1 MALTQITTDGIKD
14 GTITG
19 TDLATNVDLVDNQK
33 LRLGT
38 GNDLEIYHD
47 GVNRIVGSGNLLFQ
61 SPDIFFKSLD
71 GNTTY
76 ASINSSGNVG
86 IGITSIA
93 SSTRLALSESS
104 GNAQTLEIIAAN
116 NSGVG
121 SQPGIKFTNSS
132 GGNTGGIFAD
142 TNSGEVRLQT
152 GGTPRLVIDS
162 SGDVTV
168 KTGHLNLENATATNS
183 RHFSIT
189 NASGSTGWT
198 FGNGVTASAHQFV
211 IYDNTAGAARM
222 LINSSGFVGIG
233 QNNPDSP
240 LEVVGTGPSLTTIWK
255 SNGATNDEAR
265 IMLGALS
272 SFQPDQR
279 GAGIAAVNNGAGHD
293 LIIKCSPSHGGGP
306 AEKVRVTSAGAV
318 GIKTNSPIGTLD
330 VHDGSLVLSKPNSSG
345 NERNWRFLNNNA
357 AAGNL
362 GLQVSTAAGGSTF
375 SNVVEINS
383 AGLIAVNTTDP
394 DNFLL
399 NLERNTQVLK
409 VDHNAVG
416 DTTGIIMRHARGGLS
431 GYSGKMISF
440 VGNQSTEKG
449 SIVIGTHATGF
460 NTSSDY
466 RLKENEVAISDGI
479 TRLKQLKPYIFNFK
493 EDPDVKV
500 DGFFAHE
507 VSSVVPIA
515 VTGTKD
521 AVVTQAMIDNK
532 EYGKETLNDPIYQGI
547 DQSKLVPL
555 LTAALQEAI
564 VRIEVLEA
572 G

>member
-1 MALTQITTDGIKD
+1 
-14 GTITG
+14 
-19 TDLATNVDLVDNQK
+19 
-33 LRLGT
+33 
-38 GNDLEIYHD
+38 
-47 GVNRIVGSGNLLFQ
+47 
-61 SPDIFFKSLD
+61 
-71 GNTTY
+71 
-76 ASINSSGNVG
+76 
-86 IGITSIA
+86 
-93 SSTRLALSESS
+93 
-104 GNAQTLEIIAAN
+104 
-116 NSGVG
+116 
-121 SQPGIKFTNSS
+121 
-132 GGNTGGIFAD
+132 
-142 TNSGEVRLQT
+142 
-152 GGTPRLVIDS
+152 
-162 SGDVTV
+162 
-168 KTGHLNLENATATNS
+168 
-183 RHFSIT
+183 
-189 NASGSTGWT
+189 
-198 FGNGVTASAHQFV
+198 
-211 IYDNTAGAARM
+211 
-222 LINSSGFVGIG
+222 
-233 QNNPDSP
+233 
-240 LEVVGTGPSLTTIWK
+240 
-255 SNGATNDEAR
+255 
-265 IMLGALS
+265 
-272 SFQPDQR
+272 
-279 GAGIAAVNNGAGHD
+279 
-293 LIIKCSPSHGGGP
+293 
-306 AEKVRVTSAGAV
+306 V

-555 LTAALQEAI
+555 LTA
-564 VRIEVLEA
+564 
-572 G
+572 